1 MSAADYQRPHY
12 APGVPAVVALPTQP
26 LSTVLDDAAKRF
38 PQRIAVDFLGT
49 NITYA
54 QLHTQVQRAAEA
66 LRRLGVRKGD
76 VVASILPNCPQHLV
90 LAYATWRIGAVLAEH
105 NPLAPSSQIEE
116 QLKLHG
122 GKLIIGCAI
131 TTFTPST

>member
-54 QLHTQVQRAAEA
+54 QLHTQVQRAA
-66 LRRLGVRKGD
+66 
-76 VVASILPNCPQHLV
+76 
-90 LAYATWRIGAVLAEH
+90 
-105 NPLAPSSQIEE
+105 APSTWCW
-116 QLKLHG
+116 L
-122 GKLIIGCAI
+122 
-131 TTFTPST
+131 TPPGVLVRC